1 MAGYAMPHGLR
12 RGCARRWHATVVA
25 LLLACPALT
34 TAQDASSPGA
44 NAPSA
49 LPQNAPVLGAH
60 TLLTHSEG
68 EGVSPAVTAPIETQ
82 PTGSTFIVLNGGY
95 AKNGNRPVDNY
106 ANRWKR
112 VGGHVVFNGYG
123 GAFDVSAYIA
133 LAGKGGTGHT
143 VRIDKSG
150 YPEGEI
156 TVPFIEVRN
165 AGVLQ
170 DMVQNYPSP
179 ALVMTS
185 GDVTTTG
192 PATLVAVW
200 WGDGGIKTM
209 TTRPDNG
216 FQLIDSF
223 LLLPDNSGVQC
234 AVAYKQVASAGTYHV
249 SWVGSPMQGAILWLF
264 AFQKE

>member
-12 RGCARRWHATVVA
+12 RRCAQHWHATVVA
-25 LLLACPALT
+25 LLLACPALSA
-34 TAQDASSPGA
+34 AQSASTSSA
-44 NAPSA
+44 NAPDT
-49 LPQNAPVLGAH
+49 LPQNASMLGAH

-68 EGVSPAVTAPIETQ
+68 MGVTPAVTAALETQ
-82 PTGSTFIVLNGGY
+82 PTGSSFIVLNGGY
-95 AKNGNRPVDNY
+95 AKNANGPVDSY

-112 VGGHVVFNGYG
+112 VGSRVTFNGYG

-133 LAGKGGTGHT
+133 TAGKGGAGHA

-156 TVPFIEVRN
+156 TVPFVEVRN
-165 AGVLQ
+165 AGVLK
-170 DMVQNYPSP
+170 DMAQNYPAP

-200 WGDGGIKTM
+200 WGDAGVKSM

-216 FQLIDSF
+216 FQMIDSY
-223 LLLPDNSGVQC
+223 LMLPDNSGVQC
-234 AVAYKQVASAGTYHV
+234 AVAYRQVASAGTYHV
-249 SWVGSPMQGAILWLF
+249 SWVGSPIQGAILWLF